1 MAQPTRRQPLGSRPR
16 KPKAQPL
23 GFFELQ
29 RQIEIAQDDLS
40 NAERFGTTN
49 DKRRARRLVNKL
61 ATQFRAHRRLRGLQ

>member
-40 NAERFGTTN
+40 DAERFGTTN
-49 DKRRARRLVNKL
+49 DKRRARRLADKL
-61 ATQFRAHRRLRGLQ
+61 AAQFRGELRLRGLR